1 METLNGFITGIEVF
15 YAIMALS
22 VITAMGGGGGG
33 GGGAGGEEPFQFSKI
48 NMESGVSLS
57 LTRTEGPS
65 LWT

>member
-22 VITAMGGGGGG
+22 VITAMGGGGG
-33 GGGAGGEEPFQFSKI
+33 EEPFQFSKI

>member
-33 GGGAGGEEPFQFSKI
+33 GFSKI

>member
-33 GGGAGGEEPFQFSKI
+33 GGEEPFQFSKI